1 MRRRYRVLAATVA
14 AVVLLTAVTVSVVL
28 AHGGLG
34 RGGGTAGLAS
44 VIDEQTGLS
53 QEDLRTRLEGG
64 ESLADVIEA
73 EGGDLEAVVTA
84 ALAGLDDKVETLVA
98 AGRLESDQADD
109 YKATAEQR
117 VRDWLDG
124 TNHGFRGKGRGRLG
138 GKGHGLITVVSEQTG
153 VSVEDIRAKL
163 TDGNSLADVI
173 EEADGDLT
181 AVTDAALAPFEG
193 QLAAA
198 IESGRVDADQADE
211 LRQSMRDRMDTA
223 LQADGGP
230 TCNGH
235 GKSGS
240 RGWGRGHGRGGE
252 SGRGPVT
259 LPIGETPAT
268 A

>member
-1 MRRRYRVLAATVA
+1 M
-14 AVVLLTAVTVSVVL
+14 
-28 AHGGLG
+28 
-34 RGGGTAGLAS
+34 
-44 VIDEQTGLS
+44 
-53 QEDLRTRLEGG
+53 
-64 ESLADVIEA
+64 
-73 EGGDLEAVVTA
+73 VTA

-163 TDGNSLADVI
+163 ADGNSLADVI
-173 EEADGDLT
+173 EEADGDLS
-181 AVTDAALAPFEG
+181 AVTDAALAPFEE

-240 RGWGRGHGRGGE
+240 RGWGRGHGRGGGE
-252 SGRGPVT
+252 SGRGPVA
-259 LPIGETPAT
+259 LPIGETAAT

>member
-1 MRRRYRVLAATVA
+1 M
-14 AVVLLTAVTVSVVL
+14 
-28 AHGGLG
+28 
-34 RGGGTAGLAS
+34 
-44 VIDEQTGLS
+44 
-53 QEDLRTRLEGG
+53 
-64 ESLADVIEA
+64 
-73 EGGDLEAVVTA
+73 
-84 ALAGLDDKVETLVA
+84 
-98 AGRLESDQADD
+98 
-109 YKATAEQR
+109 
-117 VRDWLDG
+117 RDWLAG
-124 TNHGFRGKGRGRLG
+124 SPEGFRGKGRGRLG
-138 GKGHGLITVVSEQTG
+138 GKAHGLITIVSEQTG

-163 TDGNSLADVI
+163 ADGNSLADVI